1 MRVGLGL
8 RWRHSGILKTDF
20 LNPSPDTPV
29 DLPDFCQPRAV
40 FLMVLLGLLLALLLA
55 LAAHRDFSGFWNALG
70 LHALMVESVV
80 LAACLLL
87 CAGRNL
93 LSKLPASAA
102 FATIFVVIQVLT
114 VGFSLFAVRFLLAP
128 GALDAGFD
136 TGAWLLRNLLI
147 SLIASL
153 VFVRYLILYRQWQM
167 QVRAEADARL
177 DALQARIRP
186 HFLFNTLNTIASLV
200 RTRPDDAEQAVLDLA
215 DLLRTG
221 LRTNA
226 EHTLAEELELVRG
239 YLRIESQRLGD
250 RLRIDWQ
257 IEDSLPLDQNVPA
270 LLLQP
275 LVENAIIHGIARL
288 PEGGCLRIVAK
299 GIDGGRWC
307 ARVENPWPGEDQAP
321 AQSRAPGGNQMA
333 LDNIRQR
340 LELAYGERASL
351 KTESTAELFSAE
363 IRVPVGD

>member
-1 MRVGLGL
+1 M
-8 RWRHSGILKTDF
+8 HSSILNND
-20 LNPSPDTPV
+20 SPNV
-29 DLPDFCQPRAV
+29 SADLPDFCQPRAV
-40 FLMVLLGLLLALLLA
+40 FLLVLLGLLLSFLLT
-55 LAAHRDFSGFWNALG
+55 LAAQPGFSDFWNALG
-70 LHALMVESVV
+70 LTALMVESIV
-80 LAACLLL
+80 LASCLLL
-87 CAGRNL
+87 CACRGL
-93 LSKLPASAA
+93 LIRLPAAAA
-102 FATIFVVIQVLT
+102 FAVIFVVIQLLV
-114 VGFSLFAVRFLLAP
+114 VGASWLAARFFLPYDSLGSGLAN
-128 GALDAGFD
+128 AE
-136 TGAWLLRNLLI
+136 WMLRNLLI

-153 VFVRYLILYRQWQM
+153 VFVRYLILHRQWQM
-167 QVRAEADARL
+167 QVRAEAGARL
-177 DALQARIRP
+177 EALQARIRP

-275 LVENAIIHGIARL
+275 LVENAIVHGIARL
-288 PEGGCLRIVAK
+288 P
-299 GIDGGRWC
+299 DGGRLKISARAERDKRWC
-307 ARVENPWPGEDQAP
+307 LWVENPWPGPDKSEP
-321 AQSRAPGGNQMA
+321 AKNSYKNNYKSNQMA

-351 KTESTAELFSAE
+351 KVDSTADRFSAE
-363 IRVPVGD
+363 IRVPADD